1 MLVSHTQESLHR
13 HEQLNAYEAQNGGT
27 AVYGVNV
34 FSDLTP
40 EEFKSMLA
48 CIFRDLSHLTQEE
61 YVRVKF
67 FLIWLLHTCKWNR
80 FTLRLKTL
88 SCFTFWLA
96 SFPGSPHMGMFGLQ
110 ATKLGGAWEL

>member
-1 MLVSHTQESLHR
+1 MGKDVVQNVENYRCYCEVLVLHTQESLRR

-48 CIFRDLSHLTQEE
+48 CLFCDLSHLTHEE
-61 YVRVKF
+61 FK
-67 FLIWLLHTCKWNR
+67 
-80 FTLRLKTL
+80 
-88 SCFTFWLA
+88 S
-96 SFPGSPHMGMFGLQ
+96 M
-110 ATKLGGAWEL
+110 LG

>member
-1 MLVSHTQESLHR
+1 M
-13 HEQLNAYEAQNGGT
+13 
-27 AVYGVNV
+27 YGVNV

-48 CIFRDLSHLTQEE
+48 CLFRDLSHLTQEE

-110 ATKLGGAWEL
+110 TTESWVGPGNFGTGDGSQTVVKVSHFRSATENHLW